1 MMTDRQTGNNKN
13 GGINHFFFIV
23 HLFLREKIDYGNPRY
38 YITLYIYSIIRIKP
52 NQTKPNVNTQKMS
65 ETTKIVKTL
74 PIKYK
79 HILYSMVGLVEQFQ
93 RKSILDEE
101 SLQKCLDVFKPVIF
115 MKPNEQVTFLDE
127 FIDVQHIE
135 KNIVKE
141 MIIKQKKTDRDKEMA
156 PIKAEKAAEKT
167 RLKIEKAAEKAALT
181 EKLKDDVNAKP
192 KAKRKPK
199 PKAEATAPK
208 TKIESETETETE
220 SNCKSKSETETET
233 KIESE
238 TETETESNCKSKSE
252 TETETKIESETESNC
267 KSKSEME
274 PESDPESNCKSKPET
289 DPEMTMKII
298 NDVRYWILDSD
309 LNNGF
314 IYENTTDD
322 NGDSTNGMKVG
333 ELKHGVLF
341 LDTIEPIKTKKTVK
355 NPRKAN
361 PEKPKK
367 VEKETKMKGRK
378 PMITETMLEGTI
390 DIPTSYD
397 EFSLKED
404 FTIDK
409 IYTSELTEEI
419 YSNHENRTITNPKIK
434 INQ

>member
-1 MMTDRQTGNNKN
+1 MTY
-13 GGINHFFFIV
+13 
-23 HLFLREKIDYGNPRY
+23 L
-38 YITLYIYSIIRIKP
+38 LYLIIRIKAF
-52 NQTKPNVNTQKMS
+52 QSKPNVNTQKMS

-79 HILYSMVGLVEQFQ
+79 HILYSMVGLIEQFQ

-101 SLQKCLDVFKPVIF
+101 SIQKCLDVFKPVIF

-141 MIIKQKKTDRDKEMA
+141 MIIKQKKTDRDAEMA
-156 PIKAEKAAEKT
+156 PLKAEKAAEKT

-181 EKLKDDVNAKP
+181 EKLKVEVKSKP
-192 KAKRKPK
+192 KAK
-199 PKAEATAPK
+199 AIPK
-208 TKIESETETETE
+208 TKSTPNAKTETETKLETESNCKSKSETETEIEIETETETKLETE

-233 KIESE
+233 ETKLETESNCKSKSE
-238 TETETESNCKSKSE
+238 TETKLETESNCKSKSE
-252 TETETKIESETESNC
+252 TETETETKLETESL
-267 KSKSEME
+267 
-274 PESDPESNCKSKPET
+274 ET
-289 DPEMTMKII
+289 DPEMTMKVI

-341 LDTIEPIKTKKTVK
+341 LDINIIEPIIKTKTKKTVK

-378 PMITETMLEGTI
+378 PMITETILEGTI
-390 DIPTSYD
+390 DIPTAYD

-404 FTIDK
+404 FTIEQ
-409 IYTSELTEEI
+409 IYTSELNEEI
-419 YSNHENRTITNPKIK
+419 YSNHENRSMTKIK

>member
-1 MMTDRQTGNNKN
+1 
-13 GGINHFFFIV
+13 
-23 HLFLREKIDYGNPRY
+23 
-38 YITLYIYSIIRIKP
+38 
-52 NQTKPNVNTQKMS
+52 
-65 ETTKIVKTL
+65 
-74 PIKYK
+74 
-79 HILYSMVGLVEQFQ
+79 
-93 RKSILDEE
+93 
-101 SLQKCLDVFKPVIF
+101 
-115 MKPNEQVTFLDE
+115 
-127 FIDVQHIE
+127 
-135 KNIVKE
+135 
-141 MIIKQKKTDRDKEMA
+141 
-156 PIKAEKAAEKT
+156 
-167 RLKIEKAAEKAALT
+167 
-181 EKLKDDVNAKP
+181 
-192 KAKRKPK
+192 
-199 PKAEATAPK
+199 
-208 TKIESETETETE
+208 
-220 SNCKSKSETETET
+220 
-233 KIESE
+233 
-238 TETETESNCKSKSE
+238 
-252 TETETKIESETESNC
+252 
-267 KSKSEME
+267 ME
-274 PESDPESNCKSKPET
+274 PESDPESNCKSKSET
-289 DPEMTMKII
+289 EPEMTMKII

>member
-238 TETETESNCKSKSE
+238 TE
-252 TETETKIESETESNC
+252 SNC

>member
-1 MMTDRQTGNNKN
+1 MEIPDTTLHYIFTRLFALNQT
-13 GGINHFFFIV
+13 
-23 HLFLREKIDYGNPRY
+23 
-38 YITLYIYSIIRIKP
+38 KP

-220 SNCKSKSETETET
+220 SNCKSKS
-233 KIESE
+233 
-238 TETETESNCKSKSE
+238 
-252 TETETKIESETESNC
+252 ETETKIESETESNC